1 MKKGSVAVENHSMFD
16 PFEILGLG
24 KQFPLDLKV
33 LEKSY
38 FEAQKRTHPDRFIG
52 ASSEI
57 RNQALQQSSEVN
69 QAYTT
74 LKSPLSRAAYLLKSA
89 CIEPLSH
96 DPYFLEKVMEWNE
109 RMDKREDLKEELKT
123 EEEQLLKSL
132 KDGFEAHNYE
142 TARGALYRLTY
153 IQKIIKKCGDDGIS
167 STS

>member
-16 PFEILGLG
+16 PFEILGLE

-57 RNQALQQSSEVN
+57 RNQVLQQSSEVN
-69 QAYTT
+69 QAYLT

-89 CIEPLSH
+89 GIEPLSH
-96 DPYFLEKVMEWNE
+96 DPYFLEKVMRWNE
-109 RMDKREDLKEELKT
+109 HMDKREDLKEELT
-123 EEEQLLKSL
+123 REEEQLLKGL
-132 KDGFEAHNYE
+132 ENGFEVHDYE
-142 TARGALYRLTY
+142 TVRGALYRLTY